1 MEKLVFAIKDSFREI
16 LGVLSVDEINCNKK
30 LLSEAQVLHMA
41 LNRF

>member
-16 LGVLSVDEINCNKK
+16 LSVLSVDEIRSNQK
-30 LLSEAQVLHMA
+30 LLGEAQVLHMA